1 MFCRNEA
8 PYLNVAIESILAQTY
23 RNFNLLIIDDAST
36 DKSFDIAHEFAVRD
50 HRVTVIKNHLR
61 EGYSSSYR
69 KTFELAGRD
78 CKYFAWASGHDI
90 HDSMWLERCLKA
102 IQVDSTVALVYCQN
116 DRISEDGQYLR
127 DEELHFEAV
136 QNSAFM
142 RLIHLY
148 KNGRGFG
155 NMIYGL
161 FRVDFLKDCGVYRK
175 LLVADVVLVYE
186 IIVYGKIVQLN
197 ECLWHRRFDL
207 FADKKTNVIKNMI
220 RRQRRN
226 MFQSPPLYVYIPWPI
241 VNSAW
246 IAIASLTKLRG
257 NILIGFQG
265 IIASILFL
273 CKFLRI
279 QRIAD

>member
-8 PYLNVAIESILAQTY
+8 PYLYVAIESILAQTY
-23 RNFNLLIIDDAST
+23 SNFNLLIIDDAST
-36 DKSFDIAHEFAVRD
+36 DQSFEIARQFAERDSRVAVVR
-50 HRVTVIKNHLR
+50 NHSR

-69 KTFELAGRD
+69 KTFELAGKD

-90 HDSMWLERCLKA
+90 HEPIWLERCLKA
-102 IQVDSTVALVYCQN
+102 IQVDSTVALVYCHN
-116 DRISEDGQYLR
+116 DRISENGEHLR
-127 DEELHFEAV
+127 NEGLHFEAA
-136 QNSAFM
+136 QNSAFL

-148 KNGRGFG
+148 KNGHGFG

-175 LLVADVVLVYE
+175 LLVADIVLIYE
-186 IIVYGKIVQLN
+186 IIIYGKLIQLN
-197 ECLWHRRFDL
+197 ECLWHRRFD
-207 FADKKTNVIKNMI
+207 FFIEKKTNMIKNMI
-220 RRQRRN
+220 RRQRKN

-241 VNSAW
+241 VNSIW
-246 IAIASLTKLRG
+246 IAIASLIKRRG
-257 NILIGFQG
+257 NVLIRFQG
-265 IIASILFL
+265 VVAAMLFL

>member
-8 PYLNVAIESILAQTY
+8 PYLCVAIESILAQTH
-23 RNFNLLIIDDAST
+23 NKFNLLIIDDAST
-36 DKSFDIAHEFAVRD
+36 DQSFQIAHQFAERD
-50 HRVTVIKNHLR
+50 NRVTVVRNHLR

-69 KTFELAGRD
+69 KTFELAGKD

-90 HDSMWLERCLKA
+90 HEPMWLERCLKV
-102 IQVDSTVALVYCQN
+102 IQADSSVALVYCQN
-116 DRISEDGQYLR
+116 DRISKYGEYLR
-127 DEELHFEAV
+127 NEGLYFEAD
-136 QNSAFM
+136 QNSAFL

-175 LLVADVVLVYE
+175 LLVADIVLIYE
-186 IIVYGKIVQLN
+186 IIIYGKLIQLN
-197 ECLWHRRFDL
+197 ECLWHRRFDF
-207 FADKKTNVIKNMI
+207 FADKKTNMIKNMI

-246 IAIASLTKLRG
+246 IATASLTKLRG
-257 NILIGFQG
+257 NFLIRFQG
-265 IIASILFL
+265 VVAAMLFL